1 MYKIN
6 EIVQQTGLNERYVRQ
21 CVRELKDLFQVKRG
35 VKNSI
40 LLDHSAL
47 PVFEKIKQEKE
58 NGVCFTAI
66 KELLLNTTGWK
77 TERDLDQTDEW
88 LSIKDAAKLS
98 KRSEMTIRR
107 LVLKLKNSNNSSI
120 VKKEEGEKGKWVI
133 DRQFILDHFKG
144 QNHHVYINDQY
155 SDQLNDL
162 HSDQYNDQSNE
173 QIIELY
179 KSQIVDLKKEV
190 DDFKTQIAELK
201 EQSEKQITELKEQL
215 SQKDAQLEK
224 QAIDFK
230 DQLEKQAEDFKEQ
243 LSKKD
248 EQLNQKDQ
256 QIHQLHVLLKESKTN
271 TIDYKPDEN
280 LGVFS
285 KVLVKF
291 GL

>member
-66 KELLLNTTGWK
+66 KELLLNTTGWE
-77 TERDLDQTDEW
+77 TERDLDQTGEW
-88 LSIKDAAKLS
+88 LGVKDAAKLS
-98 KRSEMTIRR
+98 KKSEKTIRR
-107 LVLKLKNSNNSSI
+107 LIVTEFKDDPNCLKRDESSQR
-120 VKKEEGEKGKWVI
+120 GKWLINKQFLLNYFIESDHSHKI
-133 DRQFILDHFKG
+133 DDHSQEKINQG
-144 QNHHVYINDQY
+144 QNTIYNHGQDE
-155 SDQLNDL
+155 SD
-162 HSDQYNDQSNE
+162 HSQSTNS
-173 QIIELY
+173 QSQVIELLN
-179 KSQIVDLKKEV
+179 KQIEALQNQV
-190 DDFKTQIAELK
+190 DDFKNQIV
-201 EQSEKQITELKEQL
+201 ELKEQL
-215 SQKDAQLEK
+215 KY
-224 QAIDFK
+224 QANDFK
-230 DQLEKQAEDFKEQ
+230 GQIENLTIDFKEQ
-243 LSKKD
+243 LS
-248 EQLNQKDQ
+248 QKDQ
-256 QIHQLHVLLKESKTN
+256 QIHQLHVLLKESKTS